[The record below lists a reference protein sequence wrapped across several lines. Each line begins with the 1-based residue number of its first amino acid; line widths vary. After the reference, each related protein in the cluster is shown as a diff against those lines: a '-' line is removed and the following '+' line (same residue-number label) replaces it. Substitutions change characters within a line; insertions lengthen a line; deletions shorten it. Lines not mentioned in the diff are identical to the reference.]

1 MPETATRSPQPSQM
15 HDTHLQGVCVP
26 RPEQRDLP
34 ASGWTRTSKLIKRGL
49 LLRCPYCGQGNII
62 KYPFWIK
69 DCCPRC
75 GYRFAPESG
84 YFVGGY
90 ALNLVVVEIIG
101 LIAVIIILLRSNLS
115 LYQQEVIGIGA
126 AILLPIVFFPWS
138 RTLWMALDLTVQG
151 DSHLELEERTGAT
164 QSPES
169 SMQNS

>member
-1 MPETATRSPQPSQM
+1 MPEF
-15 HDTHLQGVCVP
+15 
-26 RPEQRDLP
+26 RDLP
-34 ASGWTRTSKLIKRGL
+34 SSGSARIRKLVKRGL
-49 LLRCPYCGQGNII
+49 LLQCPYCGEGHII

-90 ALNLVVVEIIG
+90 ALNLVVVEIIA
-101 LIAVIIILLRSNLS
+101 LAVIIIILLRSNLS
-115 LYQQEVIGIGA
+115 LYQQEALGIGA

-151 DSHLELEERTGAT
+151 DSHLEQEKRLSRVR
-164 QSPES
+164 SPES
-169 SMQNS
+169 KFQSD